1 MAEKVLG
8 EDKKYLTRYVKKMT
22 QDTYNEVLQVILS
35 YYASTGS
42 QIPATSRCHTVQS
55 FKGLC

>member
-42 QIPATSRCHTVQS
+42 LNTRNVKMPYSP
-55 FKGLC
+55 KL